1 MYIFSIYVMCTKQI
15 QFQVCLPLK
24 YKMAHVNY
32 QLADHFLNQLI
43 RLQKTGIGMIFQGD
57 LFRCCVMGP
66 VV

>member
-32 QLADHFLNQLI
+32 QLI
-43 RLQKTGIGMIFQGD
+43 IFSIN
-57 LFRCCVMGP
+57 
-66 VV
+66 